1 MTAATRLRST
11 LFAKGHIT
19 TVTVVAAAFV
29 VTYFDYFADLRSG
42 DAPPFSA
49 SHLIIATLLGAIFL
63 ALAIAGDAPY
73 RSRFGHRAFIVSHM
87 VLVALMLTIAFILA
101 GAGAIWLIFM
111 PIVGSA
117 TTDLPP
123 RAR

>member
-63 ALAIAGDAPY
+63 ALAIAALAAGLAIPDSLRPHPVRTDAPHAAR
-73 RSRFGHRAFIVSHM
+73 RS
-87 VLVALMLTIAFILA
+87 
-101 GAGAIWLIFM
+101 
-111 PIVGSA
+111 
-117 TTDLPP
+117 D
-123 RAR
+123 